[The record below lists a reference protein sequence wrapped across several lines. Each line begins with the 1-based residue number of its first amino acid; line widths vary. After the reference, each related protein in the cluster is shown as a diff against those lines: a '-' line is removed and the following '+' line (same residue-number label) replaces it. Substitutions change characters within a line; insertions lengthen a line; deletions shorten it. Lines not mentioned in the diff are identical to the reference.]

1 MKLAHQCVRLVSS
14 LTITVLHATS
24 NTYGK
29 MTTLVSALPDSTLIL
44 MITTDAR
51 NVKMPI
57 VRTAVLMEFA
67 SNVET
72 PSFCS
77 QEIPQKT
84 TEYGADLKS
93 NVLPP
98 SSSIELL
105 KLVKPVL
112 VLEEK
117 FASVQLLTALL
128 LTLLMQPAQKD
139 VLMDVKITRPTT
151 SRFVPQE
158 ELCVE
163 MDTSP
168 INSTDVSRT
177 CSTAIQNAE
186 NVRSLVWMLKPIL
199 KEERHVLF
207 VTTIVFS
214 P

>member
-1 MKLAHQCVRLVSS
+1 
-14 LTITVLHATS
+14 
-24 NTYGK
+24 

-128 LTLLMQPAQKD
+128 LTLLIQDAQLTDDGGGQKD